1 MKISDLAFVL
11 NKLNENGYGDVEL
24 YTHWEDYKGKP
35 KYPEFHIHLNG
46 MNGDDFKRIWQ
57 QNPFPPGIELQ
68 TFSISKESS
77 IVERNLKIS
86 ACFDVWNSCMETRK
100 YMGVEDAVL

>member
-35 KYPEFHIHLNG
+35 KYPEFH
-46 MNGDDFKRIWQ
+46 M
-57 QNPFPPGIELQ
+57 
-68 TFSISKESS
+68 ISCTILEKCL
-77 IVERNLKIS
+77 ILIKI
-86 ACFDVWNSCMETRK
+86 
-100 YMGVEDAVL
+100 